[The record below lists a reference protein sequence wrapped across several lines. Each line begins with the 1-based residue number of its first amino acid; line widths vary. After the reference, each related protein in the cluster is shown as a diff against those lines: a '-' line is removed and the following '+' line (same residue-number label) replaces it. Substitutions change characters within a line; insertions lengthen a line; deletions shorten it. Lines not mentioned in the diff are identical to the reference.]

1 MAILLYTCDNKFV
14 IEGFPM
20 KKIFV
25 LFFILFSFPAFCAGG
40 QNFYLVNGIK
50 VSANS
55 VSSSVAKKRAL
66 DDARS
71 KAFNIVLS
79 RLLVS
84 EDLAKVVMPDSYNME
99 KFVQTVKLNNE
110 KTTSSS
116 YSADV
121 NVQINKKLMNE
132 FLENQ
137 NLNVVSDVPPTTLV
151 VFKNGDTF
159 DFMNS
164 IVNENIIPMVAYL
177 SSNFAFDVDSANLS
191 KFRSSI
197 PNISNV
203 VIVNVMEKENG
214 NYVINV
220 KDRFFGIQE
229 EVIADSYE
237 SVPHAISQVLNDAYK
252 SAMLHNNSEYISLLI
267 TVYSLSDWLNLEEK
281 LSKLSVFKNMEV
293 QALKYNK
300 VQVKVKYNYDL
311 DSVISA
317 LYGLGLNVENKGDY
331 LIIKR

>member
-1 MAILLYTCDNKFV
+1 
-14 IEGFPM
+14 M

-25 LFFILFSFPAFCAGG
+25 LFFLLISFPAFSAGVK
-40 QNFYLVNGIK
+40 NFYLVNGIK

-55 VSSSVAKKRAL
+55 VSSSTAKKHAL
-66 DDARS
+66 DDARV

-84 EDLAKVVMPDSYNME
+84 EDLSKVNMPDSYNME

-121 NVQINKKLMNE
+121 NIQINKKLMNE

-137 NLNVVSDVPPTTLV
+137 NLTFVSDVPPATLI
-151 VFKNGDTF
+151 VFKNGDAF
-159 DFMNS
+159 DFMDN
-164 IVNENIIPMVAYL
+164 IEDENIIPMVAYL
-177 SSNFAFDVDSANLS
+177 SSNFAFDVDEANLS

-203 VIVNVMEKENG
+203 VLVNATANENG
-214 NYVINV
+214 NYVINI

-229 EVIADSYE
+229 EVIADSYA

-293 QALKYNK
+293 QALKYNR
-300 VQVKVKYNYDL
+300 VQIKVKYNYDL
-311 DSVISA
+311 GSVISA

-331 LIIKR
+331 LVIKR